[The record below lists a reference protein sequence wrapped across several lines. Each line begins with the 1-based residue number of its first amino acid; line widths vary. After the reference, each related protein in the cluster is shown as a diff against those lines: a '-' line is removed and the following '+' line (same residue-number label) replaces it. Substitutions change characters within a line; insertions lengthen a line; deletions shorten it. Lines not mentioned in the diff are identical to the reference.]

1 MKEKNGFFAKTENK
15 VEIFTRLLGKPEIQ
29 KKRLVPKTVGPKR

>member
-15 VEIFTRLLGKPEIQ
+15 VEILTKIFFGCNVLLE
-29 KKRLVPKTVGPKR
+29 RLVPKTVGPKR

>member
-15 VEIFTRLLGKPEIQ
+15 VEIQ